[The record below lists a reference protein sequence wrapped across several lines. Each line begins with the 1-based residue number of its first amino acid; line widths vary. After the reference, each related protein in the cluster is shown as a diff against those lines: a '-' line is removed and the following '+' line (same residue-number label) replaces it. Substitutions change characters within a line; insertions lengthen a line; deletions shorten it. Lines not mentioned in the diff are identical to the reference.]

1 MRSSETLCVAET
13 PAVRTSAVEV
23 CAPNE
28 ASIVDMEGAPA
39 TIYEGSPSSP
49 PHPAGWDPLL
59 FPQASVS
66 ASSLAS
72 LASLPSFA
80 GTLPRQGF
88 NPNSVCRRGGEVGR
102 PGRAG
107 EIRLLRPGGD
117 PFEDGESANAGWPAP
132 KPSVVADTGAARRPA
147 SRPVTG
153 WQLSPRRCASPRTS
167 WTSAREFYSRPL
179 PTASASGL
187 LPQMRH
193 LSGRN
198 LTPRLRTPRRLNL
211 GGPGQ
216 RPRPPVPAKGAAP
229 AGVGLYCKPPEA
241 RVLGDDTRTRTPR
254 HEGSADFDRRR
265 PVEFGEF

>member
-1 MRSSETLCVAET
+1 
-13 PAVRTSAVEV
+13 
-23 CAPNE
+23 
-28 ASIVDMEGAPA
+28 MEGAPA
-39 TIYEGSPSSP
+39 TTYEGSPSSP
-49 PHPAGWDPLL
+49 PRGPAGWDPKL
-59 FPQASVS
+59 FPQASAS

-132 KPSVVADTGAARRPA
+132 KPSAVVADAGAARRPA

-179 PTASASGL
+179 PAASASGL
-187 LPQMRH
+187 LPQMSR

-198 LTPRLRTPRRLNL
+198 ASALTQMSGLSGRKASALTPRLRTPRRLNL

-216 RPRPPVPAKGAAP
+216 RPRPPVAAKGAAP
-229 AGVGLYCKPPEA
+229 AGVGLYFKPPEA
-241 RVLGDDTRTRTPR
+241 RVLGDDSRTRTPR
-254 HEGSADFDRRR
+254 HQGSAEFDRRR
-265 PVEFGEF
+265 PVEFGDF